1 MITLPAKFAAE
12 NEKAQSDPTVL
23 VKIGKSTLENVQTT
37 QGDWT
42 SNSSESQVDYATSPG
57 DVIVESETPPDVENL
72 SQNTQLLMN
81 ETDGVNYVVSI
92 SPMQSFKQTS
102 GDSKKLSSLTLKYRK
117 TTAAL
122 AEAFIQVWDA
132 RPLSGTPA
140 TRLGNSN
147 TVTLDSTSAKDYTFD
162 FTSANIT
169 IEHNTEYWFRIYG
182 GSSNKVT
189 QKVYLYYQNT
199 NVYANGQLD
208 LYDNNEPIGGDPWT
222 DDVGDVYFNATFTGD
237 YYKATGNITTQ
248 IIDLGEIPVDDGEW
262 FFEDVTSDGTIT
274 YAAWG
279 STDNF
284 VASNVSIGAVVD
296 GGTITGGDLYRYYK
310 IQATL
315 AGTSQ
320 SFTPILQSMGLTF
333 VTYINVSDIKGALGY
348 EPSLKQ
354 ISSLQT
360 QIDDFNL
367 TTIGQL
373 TLTLGQ
379 TDQLVNYLYDN
390 YPKNKPVRVLLGYN
404 ATGFTESDYVLFY
417 SGVISEYSM
426 KADIINMSIKDNSAS
441 WKVQI
446 PVDES
451 AAGNQASGTFTNI
464 VAAADHHI
472 DVILDILQ
480 THLSVRDSKID
491 FGAFDAVKTALSG
504 WEVTRT
510 ITGDDQQ
517 SGDELLNELR
527 FLIGCYYIPQPD
539 GKVTIKQYDRDEAVI
554 DSITEVDIIG
564 RPSWEANLDKLV
576 NKTFIEYNFN
586 TGTEEYDNVYI
597 GIDLTS
603 QSNYDETKSFLYED
617 LWTEGDAQGIS
628 QMDTLTDNILARYAD
643 PPPIFKVKLDR
654 KKIAWEVGDMVSV
667 TTLQAPGTDMSGVTA
682 EKYQIIKKNFNP
694 LEKRIAFEMLKVV
707 PST

>member
-12 NEKAQSDPTVL
+12 NDKAQSDPTVL
-23 VKIGKSTLENVQTT
+23 VKIGESTLENVQTT

-42 SNSSESQVDYATSPG
+42 ANSAESQVDYTTSPG
-57 DVIVESETPPDVENL
+57 DVIIESETVPTEENL
-72 SQNTQLLMN
+72 SNNAILTVRVAN
-81 ETDGVNYVVSI
+81 GVTWTTVND
-92 SPMQSFKQTS
+92 PWQSFKHTT
-102 GDSKKLSSLTLKYRK
+102 GDSKKLSSIKIKMSCDNLTGSPTVR
-117 TTAAL
+117 
-122 AEAFIQVWDA
+122 A
-132 RPLSGTPA
+132 RVYNGRFGTL
-140 TRLGNSN
+140 LGNGS
-147 TVTLDSTSAKDYTFD
+147 TESLTSTSATVYTSD
-162 FTSANIT
+162 FSGVNIT
-169 IEHNTEYWFRIYG
+169 LEHNTEYWIRIDHFV
-182 GSSNKVT
+182 SNST
-189 QKVYLYYQNT
+189 TNTLYAHYQNT
-199 NVYANGQLD
+199 DVYADGQLD
-208 LYDNNEPIGGDPWT
+208 WYSNQTLTWTEDIGDA
-222 DDVGDVYFNATFTGD
+222 YFVVTMTGD
-237 YYKATGNITTQ
+237 YYKSTGNITTQ
-248 IIDLGEIPVDDGEW
+248 IIDLGEIPTDDGEW
-262 FFEDVTSDGTIT
+262 LIEDVTTDGTIT

-284 VASNVSIGAVVD
+284 VASNVSIGAIVD

-310 IQATL
+310 IQGTL
-315 AGTSQ
+315 SGTNQ
-320 SFTPILQSMGLTF
+320 SFTPILQSMGLSF
-333 VTYINVSDIKGALGY
+333 VTYINVSDIKGTLGY
-348 EPSLKQ
+348 EPSLKA
-354 ISSLQT
+354 ISSLQ
-360 QIDDFNL
+360 
-367 TTIGQL
+367 
-373 TLTLGQ
+373 LTLGQ
-379 TDQLVNYLYDN
+379 TDQLVNYLNDN

-404 ATGFTESDYVLFY
+404 ASGFTESDYVLFY

-426 KADIINMSIKDNSAS
+426 KSDIISMSVKDNSAS

-451 AAGNQASGTFTNI
+451 TAGNQSAGTFTNI
-464 VAAADHHI
+464 VASADHHI

-491 FGAFDAVKTALSG
+491 FGAFEAVKTALSG

-517 SGDELLNELR
+517 SGDDLLNELR
-527 FLIGCYYIPQPD
+527 FLISCYYIPQPD

-554 DSITEVDIIG
+554 DSITENDIIG
-564 RPSWEANLDKLV
+564 RPSWEANLDRLA
-576 NKTFIEYNFN
+576 NKTFIEYNYN
-586 TGTEEYDNVYI
+586 TGTEVYDNVYI

-603 QSNYDETKSFLYED
+603 QSNFDETKSFLYED

-628 QMDTLTDNILARYAD
+628 QMDTLTDNIITRYAD

-707 PST
+707 PTP